1 MTVRLRTVGQFLIS
15 ACMLAVPIDV
25 ALAQATMPE
34 NACFQIMATPA
45 GAGPSSAILLDR
57 CTGQTWILAR
67 IYQAVTKKGRAN
79 NVAYR
84 WEPLS
89 KEATERPPPTQ
100 TPKPAP
106 TGATAT
112 GDKCFTFQG
121 RRFCE

>member
-1 MTVRLRTVGQFLIS
+1 MTVRLRIVGQFFIS
-15 ACMLAVPIDV
+15 TCMLTVPDGV

-67 IYQAVTKKGRAN
+67 VYQAATKKGRAS

-89 KEATERPPPTQ
+89 KEATERPLPTQ
-100 TPKPAP
+100 TRKSAP
-106 TGATAT
+106 IGATAT